1 MRKQGSI
8 LLMIAVVSMAT
19 TLIAQTGRSEISL
32 DYGANFSKESD
43 GNQVAQKPT
52 TSGGFLASYRYTL
65 PRYGGVELSYGFT
78 RNNQNYT
85 VADPFTGFQSLQS
98 IQTNIHQATGAF
110 VLSPH
115 KTVRLTPF
123 VLAGGGVLV
132 FSPTNAASNS
142 GIGASTQSKGT
153 FLYGGGVDYQLF
165 HRVAARLQYRGYLYK
180 APDFSVPGLTTGVWA
195 HMAQPSA
202 GLVFKF

>member
-1 MRKQGSI
+1 MRKQASI
-8 LLMIAVVSMAT
+8 LLMIAVVSMAMT
-19 TLIAQTGRSEISL
+19 VMAQTGRSEISL
-32 DYGANFSKESD
+32 DYGGNFSKESD
-43 GNQVAQKPT
+43 GNQVAQKST

-65 PRYGGVELSYGFT
+65 HRYGVVELSYGFT

-98 IQTNIHQATGAF
+98 IQTNIHQATGSFAHASQNGRAHT
-110 VLSPH
+110 L
-115 KTVRLTPF
+115 R
-123 VLAGGGVLV
+123 AGRRRSAGV
-132 FSPTNAASNS
+132 
-142 GIGASTQSKGT
+142 QSDQRSFQFRDRSQHAEQRT

-180 APDFSVPGLTTGVWA
+180 APDFSVPGLTTGAWG